1 MSDTTT
7 AAPMGAEEFGH
18 DGRARR
24 DARVAGAVA
33 ATISLSVLW
42 LAASFWRGAPF
53 GPSAIAEAAIRLT
66 PGGLATFF
74 IEALGGWARRLTT
87 LGAIGIS
94 LVVGMEALVLTVRR
108 DDGPRPAVAG
118 AVLALLSGAASFAA
132 PATNPNIP
140 VLAAVLGVAY
150 VTYVVAAGKLLRALG
165 RVELDHDGSRRRV
178 IRAGLYTAFGIAAGG
193 TVLGWMA
200 RAFTGGPDTDVKLV
214 APVVPADVPSRAG
227 FPEVDGISSEVT
239 STADHYVVDI
249 NLVQPAVEA
258 DGWRLRV
265 FGAVDRELEL
275 SFRGLQRRFEI
286 VQEYSV
292 LCCVSNDVGGDLI
305 GNSAWGGV
313 RLADVLEEAGPLEG
327 AFDVVF
333 RAADGYSDSIPLDL
347 ARRPH
352 VLLAVSQNDRPLTQ
366 EHGFPC
372 RVRIPSIYG
381 MKNVKWLE
389 SIEVVESDYKGYW
402 QERGW
407 SDDATVRTQSR
418 IDVAGDDR
426 SARRGE
432 ATWIAGVAWAGD
444 RGISK
449 VEVSTDGGET
459 WNAAELREPIS
470 QFSWSQ
476 WAYRWTPSQGEDA
489 LVMCRATD
497 GDGQTQTDDIAP
509 PHPAGATGY
518 HKVTVRVS

>member
-7 AAPMGAEEFGH
+7 EAP
-18 DGRARR
+18 ARTEPNLR
-24 DARVAGAVA
+24 DVRVAGAVA
-33 ATISLSVLW
+33 AAISLSVLW
-42 LAASFWRGAPF
+42 LAAALWRGAPF
-53 GPSAIAEAAIRLT
+53 GPSALAESMIRAA
-66 PGGLATFF
+66 PGGVATFF
-74 IEALGGWARRLTT
+74 IETLGSWARRLAT
-87 LGAIGIS
+87 LGAIGVS
-94 LVVGMEALVLTVRR
+94 LGIGMEALVATARR
-108 DDGPRPAVAG
+108 GDPARPAVAG
-118 AVLALLSGAASFAA
+118 AILAVLAGAASFVSPTSDPTLPALAVGLGAA
-132 PATNPNIP
+132 Y
-140 VLAAVLGVAY
+140 LAY
-150 VTYVVAAGKLLRALG
+150 VLVSRSLLSRLANA
-165 RVELDHDGSRRRV
+165 EHEPDGGRRRV
-178 IRAGLYTAFGIAAGG
+178 IRAGLGAALGIAAGG
-193 TVLGWMA
+193 TVLGWIA
-200 RAFTGGPDTDVKLV
+200 RAVSGGPDTDVKLV
-214 APVVPADVPSRAG
+214 APSVRADVPSRTG
-227 FPEVDGISSEVT
+227 FPEVEGLSPEVT

-258 DGWRLRV
+258 EDWNLRI
-265 FGAVDRELEL
+265 FGAVDQELDL
-275 SFRGLQRRFEI
+275 TFRALQQRFEV

-292 LCCVSNDVGGDLI
+292 LCCVSNEVGGGLI

-313 RLADVLEEAGPLEG
+313 RLADVLTEAGAREG

-347 ARRPH
+347 AMEPQ

-389 SIEVVESDYKGYW
+389 SIEVVETDFKGYW

-418 IDVAGDDR
+418 IDVAGEDG

-449 VEVSTDGGET
+449 VEVSTDGGANWTE
-459 WNAAELREPIS
+459 AEVRDPIS

-476 WAYRWTPSQGEDA
+476 WAYRWTPAEDGDA
-489 LVMCRATD
+489 AVMCRATD
-497 GDGQTQTDDIAP
+497 GAGATQTDDIAP

-518 HKVTVRVS
+518 HRVSVQVS